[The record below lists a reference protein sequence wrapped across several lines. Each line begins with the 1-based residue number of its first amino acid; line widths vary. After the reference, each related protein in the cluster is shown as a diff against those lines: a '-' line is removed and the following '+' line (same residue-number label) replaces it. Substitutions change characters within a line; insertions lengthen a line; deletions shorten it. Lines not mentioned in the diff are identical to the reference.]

1 MQRGLCT
8 DDSQYGGV
16 ACNRDSV
23 ETAEWDGNPGM
34 EDLKARD
41 APEDEVEGDLGGV
54 SNQKHDWRRQPQDQS
69 LLQNL
74 RKMGNIRL
82 KFYNHVKSSCDVLF
96 REIWLK
102 R

>member
-1 MQRGLCT
+1 MSCRQNGEAKSQVCQGQHGEKQVHALMQRGLCP

-74 RKMGNIRL
+74 
-82 KFYNHVKSSCDVLF
+82 
-96 REIWLK
+96 
-102 R
+102 